1 MNRKAI
7 AVHSRRARGVSM
19 KLTQRSQQGA
29 QAQDAVADRPQ
40 AAEHTEL
47 TSRERERA
55 RKFAHLGDARNPT
68 TEHSELRW
76 AEEGTQHL

>member
-1 MNRKAI
+1 
-7 AVHSRRARGVSM
+7 
-19 KLTQRSQQGA
+19 
-29 QAQDAVADRPQ
+29 VADRPQ

-76 AEEGTQHL
+76 AEKKGTQHFVGARADTCNDDVPISALALVELRPRARLSTL